1 VRFPAYSKY
10 KASGVEWLGSV
21 PEHWD
26 VLATRRVSRRITTGS
41 TPLTSEEHYY
51 EDGSVPWFGPGSFD
65 DKIALSEPV
74 KRLNVSAVN
83 DGAARLFRIGATM
96 VVTIGATLGKV
107 SSLFAQGSCNQQI
120 TVVEFEERRVFPR
133 YGTYQFKRLEGAL
146 RAVAPSATLP
156 ILARNDIAEIS
167 ITLPPFAE
175 QCAIAKFLDAETAT
189 LDTLV
194 AKRQELIE
202 KLKEKRS
209 ALISRTVTRG
219 LPLETARAAGLNP
232 NPKFKPSGIEWLG
245 EIPEHWQVR
254 RLKFY
259 LVRMEQGWSPQCENI
274 PALGEEWGVLKVGAV
289 NGAEFNPTENKRLPE
304 GEEILPEYEIRVGDF
319 LISRANTRE
328 LLGGAAIVRTLE
340 SRLLLCDKLYRLK
353 LKTEAL
359 SPDFLLFFIRSIAGH
374 FEFEREA
381 TGASDSMQNISQSAV
396 RNLWV
401 TVPPAP
407 EQRVIADFLDRET
420 LKIDRMVAK
429 VEEAIERLQEY
440 RTALITAAVTGKID
454 VRNVRHSGE
463 NRNPGDI
470 EGDGHRPS
478 SV

>member
-259 LVRMEQGWSPQCENI
+259 LVRMEQGWSP
-274 PALGEEWGVLKVGAV
+274 
-289 NGAEFNPTENKRLPE
+289 
-304 GEEILPEYEIRVGDF
+304 
-319 LISRANTRE
+319 
-328 LLGGAAIVRTLE
+328 
-340 SRLLLCDKLYRLK
+340 
-353 LKTEAL
+353 
-359 SPDFLLFFIRSIAGH
+359 
-374 FEFEREA
+374 
-381 TGASDSMQNISQSAV
+381 
-396 RNLWV
+396 
-401 TVPPAP
+401 